1 MRKNKVRVS
10 RIIILVL
17 AILGLVYFAGVWYFK
32 DRFSPN
38 TYVDGFKVG
47 TKTIQKVEEI
57 VKSQADHYVLE
68 MKTID
73 HRDQMVRASDID
85 LSFEL
90 RDIVKEMKV
99 EQGSFS
105 WPLDI
110 FNKTEYHAVP
120 EIKIN
125 EDKLETYL
133 FSLPIFSKDAVVKPE
148 NARIELMDNK
158 FVVVDEIEGNVIKK
172 KKFLAAVKEHIYNN
186 ETFMD
191 INEEGYYKKPKIYSD
206 DKKITVPM
214 DTLNKYN
221 NSVINYEI
229 EGHNEVVDPSVF
241 SAWVDIDLKKKK
253 VSINRDKV
261 AEYVQNM
268 ARKYDTWSSSREF
281 KTTGAGTITIKG
293 GTYGWLIERKA
304 EVDRLIKDIESGQE
318 ISREPIYRYKA
329 KSRTPNDIGK
339 TYVEID
345 ISRQRMWFYKD
356 GKLIVET
363 PVVTGRPTPSRY
375 TPVGVYPLNY
385 KTKDATLSGQ
395 GYSSKVKLWMP
406 FNNNIGIHDASWR
419 SNFGGEIYKSR
430 GSHGCINTP
439 YAAVQKI
446 YPLLEK
452 GDPIVVY
459 TSRAYIIREPVA
471 PKPEKKEDEK
481 KEDDKKK
488 EEKKKEKPTKPE
500 NTNETTESDETE
512 E

>member
-1 MRKNKVRVS
+1 M
-10 RIIILVL
+10 VL
-17 AILGLVYFAGVWYFK
+17 AVLGLVYFAGVWYFS

-38 TYVDGFKVG
+38 TYVDGFKVSA
-47 TKTIQKVEEI
+47 KTIEKVEEI
-57 VKSQADHYVLE
+57 VKSQADNYALE

-73 HRDQMVRASDID
+73 NRDQIVRASDID

-90 RDIVKEMKV
+90 KDIVKEMKLQ
-99 EQGSFS
+99 QGSFS

-110 FNKTEYHAVP
+110 FHKTEYHAIP

-125 EDKLETYL
+125 EEKLEEYL
-133 FSLPIFSKDAVVKPE
+133 FSLPIFSKDAAVKPE
-148 NARIELMDNK
+148 NARIELTDNK
-158 FVVVDEIEGNVIKK
+158 FAVVDEIEGNIIKK
-172 KKFLAAVKEHIYNN
+172 KKFFAAVKKHIYNN
-186 ETFMD
+186 EEFMD
-191 INEEGYYKKPKIYSD
+191 INEEGYYKKPKIYKD
-206 DKKITVPM
+206 DERITVPM
-214 DTLNKYN
+214 TTLNKYN
-221 NSVINYEI
+221 DSVINYEI

-241 SAWVDIDLKKKK
+241 SAWVEIDTKGKK

-261 AEYVQNM
+261 AEYVQKI
-268 ARKYDTWSSSREF
+268 ARKYDTWSLTREF
-281 KTTGAGTITIKG
+281 KTTGAGTINIKG
-293 GTYGWLIERKA
+293 GSYGWLIERKA
-304 EVDRLIKDIESGQE
+304 EVNQLIEDIESGQE
-318 ISREPIYRYKA
+318 ISREPVYRYKA
-329 KSRTPNDIGK
+329 RSRVPNDIGN

-345 ISRQRMWFYKD
+345 ISRQRMWFYKE

-385 KTKDATLSGQ
+385 KTKNATLSGQ

-459 TSRAYIIREPVA
+459 TSQAYIIREPVA
-471 PKPEKKEDEK
+471 PKPKKEDEK
-481 KEDDKKK
+481 KEEGKKK
-488 EEKKKEKPTKPE
+488 EDKKSVKPE
-500 NTNETTESDETE
+500 NTNEITNNDETE